1 MKVYHREVNVDDDLK
16 RLVLAQ
22 SAVEAIG
29 VIKVPYPVR
38 LIEDKRALEVME
50 ESTRKIDNED
60 AYESGLLWRDKEPN
74 LPNNYEMA
82 LQRLHSLNKKFKS
95 RPEMRERYSKSI
107 KEDVGK
113 GFVKKLTKEE
123 INQTSDVIW
132 YLPHRYVINPKKPQR
147 LRRVYDASATGGP
160 ILPCVIN
167 YVISLYK

>member
-29 VIKVPYPVR
+29 VIKVPNPVR

-50 ESTRKIDNED
+50 ESTRKIENED

-82 LQRLHSLNKKFKS
+82 LQHLHSLNKKFKS
-95 RPEMRERYSKSI
+95 RSEMRERYSKSI
-107 KEDVGK
+107 KELSKIYGE
-113 GFVKKLTKEE
+113 F
-123 INQTSDVIW
+123 
-132 YLPHRYVINPKKPQR
+132 
-147 LRRVYDASATGGP
+147 
-160 ILPCVIN
+160 
-167 YVISLYK
+167 